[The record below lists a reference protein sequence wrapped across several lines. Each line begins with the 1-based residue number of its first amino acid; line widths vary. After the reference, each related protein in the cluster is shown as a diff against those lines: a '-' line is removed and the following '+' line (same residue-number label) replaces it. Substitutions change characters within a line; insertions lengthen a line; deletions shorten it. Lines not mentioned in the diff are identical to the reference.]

1 MISNIEEGLIFSRS
15 FRYVLACPLY
25 AFGAYI
31 HSVEKYINCLKYAYI
46 TISFS
51 YAYLSGL
58 HRLIQSAPAYI
69 INKMLIHNMYSHIHA
84 IYTFHFFIYLFIF
97 FFFLRKQYTN

>member
-69 INKMLIHNMYSHIHA
+69 VNKMLIETCIHIYMQHVP
-84 IYTFHFFIYLFIF
+84 FIFLFLFLF
-97 FFFLRKQYTN
+97 FFFEKAVY

>member
-1 MISNIEEGLIFSRS
+1 MISNIEEGLIFSKS

-69 INKMLIHNMYSHIHA
+69 VNKMLIRMYSHIHA
-84 IYTFHFFIYLFIF
+84 TCTFHFYIYF
-97 FFFLRKQYTN
+97 FFEESVY